1 MSLEYPDIV
10 ENTPVTLSE
19 TYNEPTEGTAYQTRA
34 YVEEDS
40 KLRFGPDGAP
50 IEPTITI
57 LYPRGTTINKGD
69 YVQIIKLHG
78 QTPTTHE
85 AIRRTAQMVS
95 RVGGSRVSHIEVLVG
110 AKGGF

>member
-19 TYNEPTEGTAYQTRA
+19 TYNEPTEGAAVQTRA

-40 KLRFGPDGAP
+40 KLRYGPNGAP